1 MREEKLNARGAHFI
15 PLGSPP
21 IPLLMFGRRA
31 QSLNNPK
38 EAVTCLGGYSVG
50 KMDSRSLTPAIVKPI
65 QSRNGM

>member
-1 MREEKLNARGAHFI
+1 
-15 PLGSPP
+15 
-21 IPLLMFGRRA
+21 MFGRRA